1 MDLPAAMEKLAPVD
15 SHPSGS
21 GWLSPGSSKIPAPVV
36 SPEALPPPPSDGVLS
51 VDRVEPP
58 QVSSI
63 QLQTEA
69 GSVSGVWDAESG
81 VDSSTLDVSLESGAR
96 VPMNRSVVEQLRS
109 EAAKEV
115 ATWNNCLSHMTVN
128 QHPDCLFPHI
138 SSVKCDMR
146 YYTKTEVPEQVAEY
160 DEFQDMLFH
169 NDLTA
174 DVVEKTDPFVVHH
187 VVARL
192 HQVEYL
198 LPEELLPSMEASLSS
213 HRKALTVRRDE
224 QLAFV
229 KSMDSKL
236 HQLTKEEAVPVIASG
251 SVVPPH

>member
-1 MDLPAAMEKLAPVD
+1 M
-15 SHPSGS
+15 
-21 GWLSPGSSKIPAPVV
+21 V
-36 SPEALPPPPSDGVLS
+36 SPEAPPPPLSDGVLS
-51 VDRVEPP
+51 VDCVEPP
-58 QVSSI
+58 QDSSI

-69 GSVSGVWDAESG
+69 GSVSGVRDAESS